1 MTLPH
6 PQSVCLQSVF
16 SGLLILV
23 SCQRVFLG
31 SIAHPARCLSN
42 VSWSSSFATTK
53 IIWWPPE
60 MWIIELSFPREQVT
74 WLKLHYTFPMFLCLC
89 LVFLDNC
96 QICWLFYRIFL
107 DAILNNITD
116 YKSVTLCRNLT
127 SGEKVVGVLSD
138 KCHMWA
144 FNKHDLFL

>member
-1 MTLPH
+1 
-6 PQSVCLQSVF
+6 
-16 SGLLILV
+16 
-23 SCQRVFLG
+23 
-31 SIAHPARCLSN
+31 
-42 VSWSSSFATTK
+42 
-53 IIWWPPE
+53 